1 MDEEP
6 KPAEEGEGSSHLL
19 QDPKDTVEELLTL
32 QEPCFEII
40 EIAKENCPVKKGK
53 VCFLGPLSS
62 YLDVKKIKNQLK
74 EKKETCITGQS
85 GELKSILKRK
95 VRPSLPSIATFHL
108 HSLADE
114 TVQHDATTTVVNE
127 VGQLDYKCVTTHPSC
142 YEITHRKNS
151 ARKTVSMQSGFHSAN
166 RVVWISTCPEDLNNV
181 PAHSLLIRWK
191 LSFTVPCYTIESV
204 YTVLTRYGDITC
216 LVHLSPNSAL
226 VVFKDELSARTV
238 ASAGFIGFKQCP
250 LMCSWFFKKMYKD
263 RFAPIKR
270 RKKFYRPTADE
281 IFVSH
286 IRQQQKIITTC
297 FRLHAPNMFYDHT
310 TYIP

>member
-62 YLDVKKIKNQLK
+62 YLDVKRIKNQPK

-151 ARKTVSMQSGFHSAN
+151 ARKTVSMQSGFHSA
-166 RVVWISTCPEDLNNV
+166 
-181 PAHSLLIRWK
+181 K
-191 LSFTVPCYTIESV
+191 
-204 YTVLTRYGDITC
+204 YGDITC